1 MEEFMATEAQQG
13 HFILGQVMLKS
24 QLAWVPDA
32 RDQCETPE
40 FLPLGY
46 AGMIFMGYQWI
57 FSWIF
62 HRYFTNISWVLYV
75 TDISPIFHW
84 IFCNSNGYER
94 ILMDIQRMFI
104 DVWS

>member
-1 MEEFMATEAQQG
+1 MEEFIATEGQQG

-40 FLPLGY
+40 FLPVGY

-62 HRYFTNISWVLYV
+62 HEYFVDTVCHGYF
-75 TDISPIFHW
+75 TDISW

-94 ILMDIQRMFI
+94 ILMDI
-104 DVWS
+104 